1 MARPIQRKDHR
12 VSMRLADA
20 DIAIIDRAASRRGD
34 SRAEFIRDAAVRAA
48 EEVIME
54 NTVIRMSPEGFA
66 AFATMLD
73 SPAKPVP
80 EMVALLKRLAPW
92 EAKAAAE

>member
-1 MARPIQRKDHR
+1 MARHVQRKDHR

-20 DIAIIDRAASRRGD
+20 DIAIIDRAASLRGY
-34 SRAEFIRDAAVRAA
+34 SRAEFIRNATVRAA
-48 EEVIME
+48 EDVIME
-54 NTVIRMSPEGFA
+54 NTVIRMSPEGFT

-80 EMVALLKRLAPW
+80 GMVALLKRLAPW

>member
-20 DIAIIDRAASRRGD
+20 DLAIIDRAASLRGY
-34 SRAEFIRDAAVRAA
+34 SRAKFMRDAAVRAA

-66 AFATMLD
+66 AFATMLEN
-73 SPAKPVP
+73 SAKPVP
-80 EMVALLKRLAPW
+80 EMVVLLKRLAPW
-92 EAKAAAE
+92 EAEAAAE

>member
-1 MARPIQRKDHR
+1 MARLVQRKDHR

-20 DIAIIDRAASRRGD
+20 DIAIIDRAARMRGR
-34 SRAEFIRDAAVRAA
+34 SRAEFMRDTAVRTA

-66 AFATMLD
+66 AFATMLE
-73 SPAKPVP
+73 SPAKPVS

-92 EAKAAAE
+92 EGKAAAE